1 MQDFEI
7 EAIGVMSGTSLDG
20 VDIVCCKFSC
30 KDGEWSFSPIAGKVY
45 PYPAEMLE
53 QLKISH
59 KLSGLDLA
67 QLNVDY
73 GRFLGGLVK
82 SFVAENHCNPRF
94 VASHGYTVF
103 HEPQKGLTLQIGSG
117 AHIAAASGFDTICD
131 FRTTDVA
138 LGGNGAP
145 LVPIGDKLLYGDYFD
160 YCLNLGGFANI
171 SYDNADNQRIAY
183 DICPVNIVAN
193 TLTRRIGLEYDK
205 GGELGRK
212 GVVDKELL
220 ARLNAIPYY
229 SQQPP
234 KSLGREFV
242 DAEIL
247 PLFGQRTDIK
257 NLLATFYQ
265 HAAYQIARAIDA
277 GPDDGNFNGNVIVT
291 GGGAYND
298 YFIECLKK
306 STNRYIDLPDKDEI
320 DFKEAIIF
328 AFLGVLRYLGIPNC
342 LKTVTGAAC
351 DNIGGAI
358 YKANKSAD
366 SSAESKIENQ
376 KLQM

>member
-1 MQDFEI
+1 MQDVQI

-20 VDIVCCKFSC
+20 VDIVYCHFWYTDCHWVYDFADC
-30 KDGEWSFSPIAGKVY
+30 EVY
-45 PYPAEMLE
+45 PYPPEMLE
-53 QLKISH
+53 RLKHSH
-59 KLSGLDLA
+59 ELNGHDLA
-67 QLNVDY
+67 QLDVDY

-82 SFVAENHCNPRF
+82 EFVEKYHSKPLF

-117 AHIAAASGFDTICD
+117 AHIAAVSGLDTICD

-145 LVPIGDKLLYGDYFD
+145 LVPIGDKLLYGKFFD

-183 DICPVNIVAN
+183 DICPMNIVAN

-220 ARLNAIPYY
+220 AKLNAIPYY

-265 HAAYQIARAIDA
+265 HAAYQISRAIDA
-277 GPDDGNFNGNVIVT
+277 GPGDGEVIVT

-298 YFIECLKK
+298 YFVECLKN
-306 STNRYIDLPDKDEI
+306 STNRYIELPDKDEI

-366 SSAESKIENQ
+366 SSTESKIENQ
-376 KLQM
+376 KSQM

>member
-1 MQDFEI
+1 MQDVQI

-20 VDIVCCKFSC
+20 VDIVCCKFC
-30 KDGEWSFSPIAGKVY
+30 YIGGEWSFSPIAGKVY
-45 PYPAEMLE
+45 PYSPEILE
-53 QLKISH
+53 RLKHSH
-59 KLSGLDLA
+59 ELSGHDLA
-67 QLNVDY
+67 QLDVDY

-82 SFVAENHCNPRF
+82 SFLAENHCNPRF

-117 AHIAAASGFDTICD
+117 AHIAAVSGIDTICD
-131 FRTTDVA
+131 FRTKDVA

-145 LVPIGDKLLYGDYFD
+145 LVPIGDQLLYGSYD

-171 SYDNADNQRIAY
+171 SYDNTDNQRIAY
-183 DICPVNIVAN
+183 DICPMNIVAN
-193 TLTRRIGLEYDK
+193 TLTRRIGLEFDK

-220 ARLNAIPYY
+220 SKLNSIPYY

-247 PLFGQRTDIK
+247 PLFGQRTDIE
-257 NLLATFYQ
+257 NLLATYYQ
-265 HAAYQIARAIDA
+265 HAAYQISRAIEDEEEKS
-277 GPDDGNFNGNVIVT
+277 VLLT
-291 GGGAYND
+291 GGGVYNG
-298 YFIECLKK
+298 YFIECLKN
-306 STNRYIDLPDKDEI
+306 SAHHYIEIPSEQEI

-328 AFLGVLRYLGIPNC
+328 AFLGVLRYLGLSNC

-358 YKANKSAD
+358 YLAK
-366 SSAESKIENQ
+366 
-376 KLQM
+376 

>member
-1 MQDFEI
+1 MQDIEI
-7 EAIGVMSGTSLDG
+7 EAVGVMSGTSLDG
-20 VDIVCCKFSC
+20 VDIVCCNFSNIG
-30 KDGEWSFSPIAGKVY
+30 GEWSFSPIVGKVY
-45 PYPAEMLE
+45 PYPPEMLE
-53 QLKISH
+53 RLKHSH
-59 KLSGLDLA
+59 ELNGHDLA
-67 QLNVDY
+67 QLDVDY

-82 SFVAENHCNPRF
+82 SFVAENHCHPRF

-117 AHIAAASGFDTICD
+117 AHIAAVSGIDTICD
-131 FRTTDVA
+131 FRTKDVA

-145 LVPIGDKLLYGDYFD
+145 LVPIGDKLLYGGEFD

-171 SYDNADNQRIAY
+171 SFDNAEGQRIAY
-183 DICPVNIVAN
+183 DICPMNIVSN
-193 TLTRRIGLEYDK
+193 TLTRRIGLEFDK
-205 GGELGRK
+205 DGELGRK

-220 ARLNAIPYY
+220 AKLNAIPYY

-247 PLFGQRTDIK
+247 PLFGQRTDIE
-257 NLLATFYQ
+257 NLLATYYH
-265 HAAYQIARAIDA
+265 HAAYQISKAIV
-277 GPDDGNFNGNVIVT
+277 GEKEKGVLVT

-298 YFIECLKK
+298 YFIECMKN
-306 STNRYIDLPDKDEI
+306 STHHYIEIPSEQEI

-328 AFLGVLRYLGIPNC
+328 AFLGVLRYLGLPNC

-358 YKANKSAD
+358 YLAK
-366 SSAESKIENQ
+366 
-376 KLQM
+376 

>member
-45 PYPAEMLE
+45 SYPTEILE

-59 KLSGLDLA
+59 ELSGLDLA

-117 AHIAAASGFDTICD
+117 AHIAAASGIDTICD

-145 LVPIGDKLLYGDYFD
+145 LVPIGDKLLFGSYD

-171 SYDNADNQRIAY
+171 SFDDEQGRRIAY
-183 DICPVNIVAN
+183 DICPLNIVAN

-205 GGELGRK
+205 NGDLGRK
-212 GVVDKELL
+212 GMVDKELL
-220 ARLNAIPYY
+220 AKLNAIPYY
-229 SQQPP
+229 SQLPP

-247 PLFGQRTDIK
+247 PIFGQRADIE
-257 NLLATFYQ
+257 NLLATYYQ
-265 HAAYQIARAIDA
+265 HTAYQISLAISAA
-277 GPDDGNFNGNVIVT
+277 GRRRVLVT
-291 GGGAYND
+291 GGGAYNSF
-298 YFIECLKK
+298 FIECLK
-306 STNRYIDLPDKDEI
+306 SATSHNIELPNPIEI
-320 DFKEAIIF
+320 ELKEAIIF
-328 AFLGVLRYLGIPNC
+328 AFLGVLRYFGLPNC

-351 DNIGGAI
+351 DNIGGAV
-358 YKANKSAD
+358 YRANKNN
-366 SSAESKIENQ
+366 EF
-376 KLQM
+376 

>member
-1 MQDFEI
+1 MQDVEI

-20 VDIVCCKFSC
+20 VDIVCCKFC
-30 KDGEWSFSPIAGKVY
+30 FTGGEWSFAPIAGKVY
-45 PYPAEMLE
+45 PYPPEMLDR
-53 QLKISH
+53 LKISH
-59 KLSGLDLA
+59 KLNGLDLA
-67 QLNVDY
+67 QLDVDY

-82 SFVAENHCNPRF
+82 KFVEEHDCHPRF

-117 AHIAAASGFDTICD
+117 AHIAAVSGIDTICD
-131 FRTTDVA
+131 FRTKDVA
-138 LGGNGAP
+138 FGGNGAP
-145 LVPIGDKLLYGDYFD
+145 LVPIGDKLLYGDSFD

-171 SYDNADNQRIAY
+171 SFDSADNQRIAY
-183 DICPVNIVAN
+183 DICPLNIVAN
-193 TLTRRIGLEYDK
+193 TLTRRIGLEFDK

-212 GVVDKELL
+212 GEVDNDLL
-220 ARLNAIPYY
+220 AELNAIPYY
-229 SQQPP
+229 SQLPP

-247 PLFGQRTDIK
+247 PLFGQRTDIE
-257 NLLATFYQ
+257 NLLATYYH
-265 HAAYQIARAIDA
+265 HAAYQISKAIV
-277 GPDDGNFNGNVIVT
+277 GEKEKGVLVT

-298 YFIECLKK
+298 YFIECLKN
-306 STNRYIDLPDKDEI
+306 STHHYIEIPSEQEI

-328 AFLGVLRYLGIPNC
+328 AFLGVLRYLGLPNC

-358 YKANKSAD
+358 YLAK
-366 SSAESKIENQ
+366 
-376 KLQM
+376 

>member
-1 MQDFEI
+1 MQDVQI

-20 VDIVCCKFSC
+20 VDLVRCKFSRR
-30 KDGEWSFSPIAGKVY
+30 GEEWSFSPIDGKVY
-45 PYPAEMLE
+45 PYPPEMLE
-53 QLKISH
+53 RLKHSH
-59 KLSGLDLA
+59 ELNGHDLA
-67 QLNVDY
+67 QLDVDY

-82 SFVAENHCNPRF
+82 EFVEKYNCKPRF

-117 AHIAAASGFDTICD
+117 AHIAAVSGLDTICD

-145 LVPIGDKLLYGDYFD
+145 LVPIGDKLLYGKFFD

-183 DICPVNIVAN
+183 DICPMNIVAN

-205 GGELGRK
+205 DGELGRK

-220 ARLNAIPYY
+220 SKLNAIPYY
-229 SQQPP
+229 SQLPP

-247 PLFGQRTDIK
+247 PLFGQRTDIE
-257 NLLATFYQ
+257 NLLATYYQ

-277 GPDDGNFNGNVIVT
+277 GPDDGNVIVT

-298 YFIECLKK
+298 YFIECLKN
-306 STNRYIDLPDKDEI
+306 STNRYIELPDKYEI

-342 LKTVTGAAC
+342 LKTVTGAVC

-366 SSAESKIENQ
+366 SGAESKIENQ
-376 KLQM
+376 KSKM

>member
-1 MQDFEI
+1 MTLDVDI

-20 VDIVCCKFSC
+20 VDIVDCHFWYTEGHWVYDFTYC
-30 KDGEWSFSPIAGKVY
+30 ETY
-45 PYPAEMLE
+45 PYPPEMLE
-53 QLKISH
+53 RLKHSH
-59 KLSGLDLA
+59 ELNGRDLA
-67 QLNVDY
+67 QLDVDY

-82 SFVAENHCNPRF
+82 EFVEKYHCKPLF

-117 AHIAAASGFDTICD
+117 AHIAAVSGLDTICD

-145 LVPIGDKLLYGDYFD
+145 LVPIGDKLLYGDHFD

-183 DICPVNIVAN
+183 DICPMNIVAN

-220 ARLNAIPYY
+220 AKLNAIPYY

-247 PLFGQRTDIK
+247 PLFGQRTDIE
-257 NLLATFYQ
+257 NLLATYYQ
-265 HAAYQIARAIDA
+265 HAACQIARAIDA
-277 GPDDGNFNGNVIVT
+277 GPDDGNVIVT

-298 YFIECLKK
+298 YFVECLKN
-306 STNRYIDLPDKDEI
+306 STNRYIELPDRDEI

-358 YKANKSAD
+358 YKSNKSAD
-366 SSAESKIENQ
+366 SGAESKIENQ
-376 KLQM
+376 KSQM

>member
-1 MQDFEI
+1 MQDVEI

-20 VDIVCCKFSC
+20 VDIVCCKFC
-30 KDGEWSFSPIAGKVY
+30 YTGGEWSFSPIAGKVY
-45 PYPAEMLE
+45 PYPPEMLE
-53 QLKISH
+53 RLKHSH
-59 KLSGLDLA
+59 ELSGHDLA
-67 QLNVDY
+67 QLDVDY
-73 GRFLGGLVK
+73 GRFLGGLLK
-82 SFVAENHCNPRF
+82 KFVGEHNCHPRF

-117 AHIAAASGFDTICD
+117 AHIAAVSGIDTICD
-131 FRTTDVA
+131 FRTKDVA

-145 LVPIGDKLLYGDYFD
+145 LVPIGDKLLYGGEFD

-171 SYDNADNQRIAY
+171 SFDNAEGQRIAY
-183 DICPVNIVAN
+183 DICPMNIVSN

-205 GGELGRK
+205 NGELGRK
-212 GVVDKELL
+212 GMVDKELL
-220 ARLNAIPYY
+220 AKLNAIPYY

-247 PLFGQRTDIK
+247 PLFGQRTDIE
-257 NLLATFYQ
+257 NLLATYYH
-265 HAAYQIARAIDA
+265 HAAYQISRAIV
-277 GPDDGNFNGNVIVT
+277 GEEEKSVLVT

-298 YFIECLKK
+298 YFIECLKN
-306 STNRYIDLPDKDEI
+306 STHHYIEIPSEQEI

-328 AFLGVLRYLGIPNC
+328 AFLGVLRYFSLPNC

-358 YKANKSAD
+358 YLAK
-366 SSAESKIENQ
+366 
-376 KLQM
+376 